1 MVYPNN
7 LQTEYHIRY
16 GSWGGIGYYHVSD
29 KMIALHARFTTCGSH
44 ESNYILDA
52 LLENESDIQPDT
64 LHGDT
69 HAQALPVFAMS
80 RSLAIKLMPRIRNV
94 GRLAFARPDKK
105 VKYRNIDALFTEVID
120 WDQIEKHYRE
130 IMRMVVSVK
139 LGLISSS
146 TILRRLGTPSR
157 KNKGYYAFRE
167 LGKAVRTLFLLRY
180 IDDEDLR
187 RTIHAA
193 TNNSEQF
200 NGFLQWA
207 FFGGDA
213 IIAENLRDDQR
224 RVVKYNQLVA
234 NLVILFNCEHM
245 TSILADMIEKGEP
258 ITPELLAKLSPF
270 RTRHINRF
278 GDYLLDLERKLLR
291 LDYARTLNVQ
301 PIIVPAPDTV
311 VTPIRK
317 KPKKSS

>member
-1 MVYPNN
+1 
-7 LQTEYHIRY
+7 
-16 GSWGGIGYYHVSD
+16 
-29 KMIALHARFTTCGSH
+29 
-44 ESNYILDA
+44 
-52 LLENESDIQPDT
+52 
-64 LHGDT
+64 
-69 HAQALPVFAMS
+69 
-80 RSLAIKLMPRIRNV
+80 
-94 GRLAFARPDKK
+94 
-105 VKYRNIDALFTEVID
+105 
-120 WDQIEKHYRE
+120 
-130 IMRMVVSVK
+130 
-139 LGLISSS
+139 
-146 TILRRLGTPSR
+146 
-157 KNKGYYAFRE
+157 
-167 LGKAVRTLFLLRY
+167 LFLLRY